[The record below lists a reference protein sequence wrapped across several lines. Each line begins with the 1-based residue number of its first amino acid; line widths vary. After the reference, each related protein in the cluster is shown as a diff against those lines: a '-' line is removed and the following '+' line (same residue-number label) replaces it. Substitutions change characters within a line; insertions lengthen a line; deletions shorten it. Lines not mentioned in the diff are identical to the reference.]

1 MSNDHD
7 GSRIVLSEDAHTKFP
22 LGMKKELGF
31 YAAHAKIFKYLIAN
45 TKVTLPNGKN
55 SDSSKLSDEKN
66 LSDIDNDNSQ
76 AQVSKSDQVLLN
88 LNLKQ
93 KAQDASNRWMEQN
106 RSLVLRQTPIWAKTL
121 TILMLSLGSIAA
133 LGGVFIRIDEVITVG
148 GQLKSIGGTVDIK
161 TPASGRVAEVYVS
174 DGEFVQK
181 DQLLIRFD
189 TRKATEEKKTLT
201 SMIKIEK
208 NELIS
213 RLNTLQSQKVALL
226 SQKEVNSQRLKTKI
240 EILDDMRSLVEE
252 GGFQRMQ
259 YLESLD
265 EKFALEKK
273 VSELDERMTQLDL
286 QAEQI
291 RLESRKSI
299 DQMKNALN
307 DAELQLQYQ
316 NVTAAVSGII
326 FDPQATPQGVLNSG
340 ERILSIVPQ
349 AGLYAEIYVPNT
361 DIGYIQK
368 GQQTKVRVDAFPFTR
383 YGELTG
389 SVDQIGADAL
399 VPDSIKSFYS
409 FPVKLNLERSF
420 LLSDNIKIPL
430 KSGMSINA
438 NLKLRDK
445 RLISI
450 LSDLLVD
457 QSDSIRNI
465 RQQ

>member
-1 MSNDHD
+1 MQN
-7 GSRIVLSEDAHTKFP
+7 
-22 LGMKKELGF
+22 ELDF
-31 YAAHAKIFKYLIAN
+31 CAAHAKMFRYFMAKNAVTPSNVKKSDPSKYSNVNNLTDIE
-45 TKVTLPNGKN
+45 G
-55 SDSSKLSDEKN
+55 DSSLSQ
-66 LSDIDNDNSQ
+66 L
-76 AQVSKSDQVLLN
+76 SKSVQAS

-93 KAQDASNRWMEQN
+93 KAKDASNRWMEQN

-121 TILMLSLGSIAA
+121 VTLMLSLGSIAV
-133 LGGVFIRIDEVITVG
+133 LGGIFIRIDEVITVA

-161 TPASGRVAEVYVS
+161 TPASGRVADVFVA
-174 DGEFVQK
+174 DGEFVEK
-181 DQLLIRFD
+181 GQLLISFD

-201 SMIKIEK
+201 KMINIEE

-213 RLNTLQSQKVALL
+213 RLNTLESQKATLL
-226 SQKEVNSQRLKTKI
+226 SQKQVNFQRLKTKS
-240 EILDDMRSLVEE
+240 EILSSMETLVEE
-252 GGFQRMQ
+252 GGFQRLQ
-259 YLESLD
+259 YLQSLD
-265 EKFALEKK
+265 EKYALEKRL
-273 VSELDERMTQLDL
+273 SELEEKMTQLDL

-291 RLESRKSI
+291 RLNSRKSI
-299 DQMKNALN
+299 DQMNNSLK

-316 NVTAAVSGII
+316 NVTAAISGIV
-326 FDPQATPQGVLNSG
+326 FDTQATPQGVLNFG

-349 AGLYAEIYVPNT
+349 AGLYAEIYVPNS
-361 DIGYIQK
+361 DIGYIK
-368 GQQTKVRVDAFPFTR
+368 NGQETKVRVDAFSFTR
-383 YGELTG
+383 YGELPA

-399 VPDSIKSFYS
+399 VPDATKNFYS
-409 FPVKLNLERSF
+409 FPVKLKLERSF
-420 LLSDNIKIPL
+420 LLSDDIQIPL